1 MSREDWQSQRNATEC
16 QICSNSLFKE
26 LFLDSMP
33 VHDHDTGLYCGQ
45 SHRAY
50 YYEAMKKI
58 NFVGPQRQ
66 REAKDK
72 KD

>member
-1 MSREDWQSQRNATEC
+1 
-16 QICSNSLFKE
+16 
-26 LFLDSMP
+26 MP